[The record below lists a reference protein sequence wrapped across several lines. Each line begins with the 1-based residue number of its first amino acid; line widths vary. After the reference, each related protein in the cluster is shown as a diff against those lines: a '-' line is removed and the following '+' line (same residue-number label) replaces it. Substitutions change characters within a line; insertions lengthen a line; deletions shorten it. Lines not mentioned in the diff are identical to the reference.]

1 METNNWRGFKVGYIK
16 NKDKKIGNGLF
27 QIVNSVP
34 YHKKDIVETT
44 NGFGLN
50 YITRSKFN
58 NGIKCK
64 VEKYDK
70 FVINQ
75 AGTISFGAENA
86 NFFYQKEEYITGNKM
101 YYLDTQCLSEY
112 SAMFLQSVLEETFS
126 NNFSFS
132 DGLIPTRIYNEV
144 ILLPATPSGDPDW
157 AYMEQYM
164 KEMEEKA
171 KKRLGRLE
179 TMRKQEKKKI
189 DVSGWGEFK
198 VGELF
203 DIKPTKAYKLN
214 NAFLLDDGNTPVLAN
229 SSYNNGIGGYST
241 LEATE
246 KGNIITFSDTV
257 DANTIFYQE
266 HEFIGYAHVQG
277 MYPKDNYKQQWNS
290 YCLKFFASVFRE
302 TALLKGYNYGNK
314 FRRDNAM
321 KMSILLPVTSAG
333 TPDWDYMEQYMREM
347 EEKAK
352 KILKGLL

>member
-1 METNNWRGFKVGYIK
+1 MDIK
-16 NKDKKIGNGLF
+16 NWKEFQVGELFTLERGKEPSPKRVKDGVLPMINE
-27 QIVNSVP
+27 IN
-34 YHKKDIVETT
+34 E
-44 NGFGLN
+44 
-50 YITRSKFN
+50 N
-58 NGIKCK
+58 NGIAKQGVSESIFK
-64 VEKYDK
+64 KNA
-70 FVINQ
+70 I
-75 AGTISFGAENA
+75 TISVNYASNV
-86 NFFYQKEEYITGNKM
+86 FYQPEEFIASVNILIIRNEYINKYTGLFLAGVLREKHKNYDYVNKI
-101 YYLDTQCLSEY
+101 SKER
-112 SAMFLQSVLEETFS
+112 LE
-126 NNFSFS
+126 
-132 DGLIPTRIYNEV
+132 NED

-157 AYMEQYM
+157 AYMEAYM

-171 KKRLGRLE
+171 KERLNRLE
-179 TMRKQEKKKI
+179 EMRKQEKKKI
-189 DVSGWGEFK
+189 DVSGWGEFQ

>member
-1 METNNWRGFKVGYIK
+1 MDVKNWKEFKVGELFTLERGK
-16 NKDKKIGNGLF
+16 EPSPKRVKDGVLPMINE
-27 QIVNSVP
+27 IN
-34 YHKKDIVETT
+34 E
-44 NGFGLN
+44 
-50 YITRSKFN
+50 N
-58 NGIKCK
+58 NGIAKQGESESIFK
-64 VEKYDK
+64 KNAITISVNYASNVFYQPEEFIASVNILIIRNEYINKYTGLFLVGVLRKKHKKYDYVNK
-70 FVINQ
+70 
-75 AGTISFGAENA
+75 IS
-86 NFFYQKEEYITGNKM
+86 KER
-101 YYLDTQCLSEY
+101 
-112 SAMFLQSVLEETFS
+112 LE
-126 NNFSFS
+126 
-132 DGLIPTRIYNEV
+132 NEV

>member
-1 METNNWRGFKVGYIK
+1 MNIDNWKEFKVGE
-16 NKDKKIGNGLF
+16 LF
-27 QIVNSVP
+27 DATRGKSRRMQILEDG
-34 YHKKDIVETT
+34 DIP
-44 NGFGLN
+44 L
-50 YITRSKFN
+50 IAAARN
-58 NGIKCK
+58 NRGI
-64 VEKYDK
+64 
-70 FVINQ
+70 
-75 AGTISFGAENA
+75 AGTYNTDAEYENSITVSCNGVGCGSA
-86 NFFYQKEEYITGNKM
+86 FYHNYPFSITG
-101 YYLDTQCLSEY
+101 D
-112 SAMFLQSVLEETFS
+112 AIVLEEKQDMSDYIKQFIAS
-126 NNFSFS
+126 IIDASFTNKYS
-132 DGLIPTRIYNEV
+132 YEEKCSADKAKNET

-157 AYMEQYM
+157 DYMESYM

-171 KKRLGRLE
+171 KERLDRLE
-179 TMRKQEKKKI
+179 EMRKQEKKKI
-189 DVSGWGEFK
+189 DVSGWGEFQ

-266 HEFIGYAHVQG
+266 YEFIGYAHVQG
-277 MYPKDNYKQQWNS
+277 MYPKGNYKQQWNS

-333 TPDWDYMEQYMREM
+333 DPDWAYMEQYMREM

-352 KILKGLL
+352 SRIEKLSILRK